1 MPVTVAP
8 VIDDRRYQDLL
19 DEALARIPVHNPEWT
34 NFNRSDPGV
43 TLIELFAFLTEN
55 LLYRANQIPER
66 NRRKFLSLLGV
77 PLQPGGSASGIVAFT
92 NERGTRTTITL
103 SEGLEVR
110 AGEVPFR
117 TRQTIDVLP
126 VETRIYYKR
135 ERTNPSEQLKEY
147 YRQLYSSY
155 RTDPAPPDLKL
166 YDTVAFPADGA
177 SVVDLG
183 QTIDRSLW
191 IALLARSSDKL
202 QLPQDLAPDEAARQL
217 RDQARKAIENK
228 TLSLGLVPALAAAS
242 RDLRAGPTQPD
253 GVPAVQYFLPNVP
266 PGNKL
271 PNTRVPEYRTL
282 DANPTAD
289 ILAVPGVVQ
298 ITLPP
303 ASGLTLWDMDPL
315 DAGVGDLPPSIED
328 TAIDDR
334 VITWLRV
341 RPTGAATARFL
352 WAGINAVMVS
362 QRASVLNELLPPGT
376 GEPDQVVKLARTPV
390 IPGAVTVTVA
400 GFQEPWVEIS
410 DLYAAD
416 PEVPSPDIR
425 TPEGAAKPAGAL
437 TDVFACDPEA
447 GELRFGDGAHARRPA
462 AGAAMRA
469 TYDYGMGPQGNVG
482 PGSINASPALPASLK
497 VTNPVRTW
505 GGSAPEPVAQ
515 GEKQIAQY
523 LQHRDR
529 LVTAEDFKTITERT
543 PGVDIGRVEVL
554 PAYNPA
560 LGGDEPGGAPGAV
573 TLLVIPRFDSD
584 QPDAPRPDRLFLD
597 AVCRYLDPRR
607 LITTEVFLRGA
618 DYKPIWVSVGIKLIG
633 GASAP
638 QVRDAVKQELLDF
651 LSPLDRE
658 RQTANG
664 TRGGVAWPLR
674 KSVVDRELMTIASRV
689 QGVMLVRNV
698 ILAEDKKGAAAE
710 IPMEGLELP
719 RVLGISVVEGDPL
732 DLDQLRG
739 APSAAVDAPPTSFVP
754 VPIIPENC

>member
-8 VIDDRRYQDLL
+8 AIDDRKYQDLL

-92 NERGTRTTITL
+92 NDRGPHTTITL

-117 TRQTIDVLP
+117 TKQTIDVLP
-126 VETRIYYKR
+126 IETRIYCKR
-135 ERTNPSEQLKEY
+135 ERTNPPPALMEY

-155 RTDPAPPDLKL
+155 RTDPVPPDLKL
-166 YDTVAFPADGA
+166 YDTVAFAADGNA
-177 SVVDLG
+177 VADLG

-191 IALLARSSDKL
+191 IALLARAADKQ
-202 QLPQDLAPDEAARQL
+202 QLPPDLAPAQAAAQLRENARQ
-217 RDQARKAIENK
+217 AIENK

-242 RDLRAGPTQPD
+242 RELPAGHTTPEGMP
-253 GVPAVQYFLPNVP
+253 VVQYFLPKVP
-266 PGNKL
+266 AGRKL
-271 PNTRVPEYRTL
+271 PADRIPEYRSL
-282 DANPTAD
+282 DADPSAD
-289 ILAVPGVVQ
+289 VLAVPGVVQ

-303 ASGLTLWDMDPL
+303 KPDLTIWDMDPL
-315 DAGVGDLPPSIED
+315 DDGVGDLPPAIED
-328 TAIDDR
+328 TAIHDR

-341 RPTGAATARFL
+341 RPAGAAAARFL
-352 WAGINAVMVS
+352 WAGINAAMVA
-362 QRASVLNELLPPGT
+362 QRASVLNELLTRGT

-390 IPGAVTVTVA
+390 IPGTVKIAVD
-400 GFQEPWVEIS
+400 GFSNPWVEIV
-410 DLYAAD
+410 DRYAAG
-416 PEVPSPDIR
+416 PEVPSPDLR
-425 TPEGAAKPAGAL
+425 TPPGAAKPAAGP
-437 TDVFACDPEA
+437 TDVFVFDPES
-447 GELRFGDGAHARRPA
+447 GEVRFGDGAHGRRPP
-462 AGAAMRA
+462 AGAPMRA

-482 PGSINASPALPASLK
+482 PGSINASPALPAGLK

-515 GEKQIAQY
+515 GEKQISRH

-529 LVTAEDFKTITERT
+529 LVTADDFKTIAERT
-543 PGVDIGRVEVL
+543 PGVDMGRVEVL

-573 TLLVIPRFDSD
+573 TLLLIPRFDRE

-597 AVCRYLDPRR
+597 AACRYLDPRR
-607 LITTEVFLRGA
+607 LVTTELFLYGP
-618 DYKPIWVSVGIKLIG
+618 DYKPIWISIGLRPVGGFSV
-633 GASAP
+633 P
-638 QVRDAVKQELLDF
+638 QVREAVRQELLDF

-658 RQTANG
+658 RQTG
-664 TRGGVAWPLR
+664 SGVRRFAAWPLG
-674 KSVVDRELMTIASRV
+674 KSVVDRELMAVASRV
-689 QGVMLVRNV
+689 AGVMLVRNV
-698 ILAEDKKGAAAE
+698 MLAEDGKDAATE

-719 RVLGISVVEGDPL
+719 RVLGISVVDGDPL
-732 DLDQLRG
+732 PIDQLRG
-739 APSAAVDAPPTSFVP
+739 APSASDAPPISFVP
-754 VPIIPENC
+754 VPIIPEHC